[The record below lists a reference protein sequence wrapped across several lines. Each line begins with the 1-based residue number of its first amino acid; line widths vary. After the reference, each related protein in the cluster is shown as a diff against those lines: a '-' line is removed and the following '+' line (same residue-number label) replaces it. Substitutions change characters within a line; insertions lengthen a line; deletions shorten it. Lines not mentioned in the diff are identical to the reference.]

1 MKEMGFKCFRTSI
14 AWSRIFPRGDE
25 TEPNEEGLRY
35 YDSLIDT
42 IISCGM
48 EPIITMNHYEM
59 PLYLVT
65 EYGGW
70 NNRTLITFFVRY
82 AKVLLDR
89 YKGKVKYWILINQI
103 NSFFWGAEFPGLGIT
118 LDFPGD
124 PEQGK
129 YQALHHEFVACAQIK
144 QYAKQLDC
152 GLQIGFSNGSKV
164 CYGATCNPEDA
175 MAAVQRNQMD
185 QFFFGDILFRGR
197 YPGYSKRF
205 FAERGISIQAEAA
218 DFTLLEENTL
228 DFFAFSYY
236 CTAITSA
243 KGGTCDNP
251 LLERTAYNW
260 TVDAIGLRHN
270 LNVFWDRWQK
280 PLFIAENGLGTFDKL
295 EDGQIHDEYRIEF
308 HRRHL
313 KQLKEAILDGVDCFG
328 YAAWGPIDIISCSQG
343 EMDKRYGFIYVDLDN
358 LGHGS
363 AKRFRKD
370 SFYWY
375 QHLIQTNGSEL

>member
-1 MKEMGFKCFRTSI
+1 MNLEMTKGFPENFLWGGAIAANQAEGAWLEGGKGPSVADIEELPSVYNRLSVFNFRHTIPELKAHLEDHEGNYPRRRGIDFYHTYPEDLQLMKEMGFKCFRTSI

-164 CYGATCNPEDA
+164 CYG
-175 MAAVQRNQMD
+175 
-185 QFFFGDILFRGR
+185 
-197 YPGYSKRF
+197 
-205 FAERGISIQAEAA
+205 
-218 DFTLLEENTL
+218 
-228 DFFAFSYY
+228 
-236 CTAITSA
+236 
-243 KGGTCDNP
+243 
-251 LLERTAYNW
+251 
-260 TVDAIGLRHN
+260 
-270 LNVFWDRWQK
+270 
-280 PLFIAENGLGTFDKL
+280 
-295 EDGQIHDEYRIEF
+295 
-308 HRRHL
+308 
-313 KQLKEAILDGVDCFG
+313 
-328 YAAWGPIDIISCSQG
+328 
-343 EMDKRYGFIYVDLDN
+343 
-358 LGHGS
+358 
-363 AKRFRKD
+363 
-370 SFYWY
+370 
-375 QHLIQTNGSEL
+375 